1 MVLAQNESNGWYNFS
16 IFPDPK
22 KRQIWLKIW
31 FDKLEAAELINSSF
45 FEVMEEDEDDLD
57 DDDDNFYNSR
67 NYSTNSSWSDSSSI
81 GSCN

>member
-1 MVLAQNESNGWYNFS
+1 MEKGL

-57 DDDDNFYNSR
+57 EDDDDNFYNGR
-67 NYSTNSSWSDSSSI
+67 NFSTNSSWSDSSSI
-81 GSCN
+81 GSCG